1 MRTKVKIISGP
12 TCSGKSASAVEYAL
26 QNNAEI
32 ISCDSVQV
40 YKYMDIGSAKLSP
53 SEMCGITH
61 HLIDVCAPSEMFD
74 VSKYVEYSKKAVAEI
89 LAKGK
94 NIVVA
99 GGSPF
104 YLKAWFCAVI
114 DDILVPDKIRQSVR
128 DIELLGGANA
138 LKEELLKLDN
148 SAANF
153 VDMENP
159 RRTARAI
166 ERILASG
173 KKLAD
178 IVAEFKAKPCPFGD
192 IERDV
197 EILDFDNAEIEKR
210 IAKRTK
216 TMLENGLL
224 DECKKLLNLNVKNNP
239 SAMGAIGY
247 KECFA
252 AIESGNVDAD
262 ALFCEISKNTLKLV
276 KKQRKFLRGILRQ
289 NFLPQ

>member
-12 TCSGKSASAVEYAL
+12 TCSGKSARAVEYAL

-53 SEMCGITH
+53 SEMRGIKH

-114 DDILVPDKIRQSVR
+114 DDIHVPSQIRQAVR
-128 DIELLGGANA
+128 NIELLGGADA
-138 LKEELLKLDN
+138 LKEELLKLDC

-197 EILDFDNAEIEKR
+197 EILDLDNAEIEER

-224 DECKKLLNLNVKNNP
+224 AECEKLLDLGVKNNP
-239 SAMGAIGY
+239 SATGAIGY

-289 NFLPQ
+289 NF

>member
-1 MRTKVKIISGP
+1 MRIKVKIISGP
-12 TCSGKSASAVEYAL
+12 TCSGKSARAIEYAL

-40 YKYMDIGSAKLSP
+40 YKYMDIGSAKLKA
-53 SEMCGITH
+53 SEMRGIRH
-61 HLIDVCAPSEMFD
+61 HLIDVCSPSEMFD
-74 VSKYVEYSKKAVAEI
+74 ISKYVQYSKNAVAEI

-104 YLKAWFCAVI
+104 YLKAWFCAVTDSI
-114 DDILVPDKIRQSVR
+114 QVPGEIRQKVR
-128 DIELLGGANA
+128 NIELSGGADA
-138 LKEELLKLDN
+138 LKDELLKLDN
-148 SAANF
+148 AAANF
-153 VDMENP
+153 VDIKNP
-159 RRTARAI
+159 RRTARAM

-178 IVAEFKAKPCPFGD
+178 IVAEFKASPCPFGD

-197 EILDFDNAEIEKR
+197 EILDFDNETMEKR

-224 DECKKLLNLNVKNNP
+224 EECEKLLGLGVKNNP

-252 AIESGNVDAD
+252 AMESGNADAN

-289 NFLPQ
+289 NF

>member
-1 MRTKVKIISGP
+1 MRVKVKIISGP
-12 TCSGKSASAVEYAL
+12 TCSGKSARAVEYAL

-40 YKYMDIGSAKLSP
+40 YKHMDIGSAKLAP
-53 SEMCGITH
+53 SEMRGIKH
-61 HLIDVCAPSEMFD
+61 HLMDVCSPSEMFD
-74 VSKYVEYSKKAVAEI
+74 VSKYVQHSKNAVAEI
-89 LAKGK
+89 LASGK

-114 DDILVPDKIRQSVR
+114 DNIQVPDEIRQKVR
-128 DIELLGGANA
+128 NIELSGGADA
-138 LKEELLKLDN
+138 LKDELLKLDGN
-148 SAANF
+148 AANF
-153 VDMENP
+153 VDIKNP
-159 RRTARAI
+159 RRSARAI

-173 KKLAD
+173 KRLAD
-178 IVAEFKAKPCPFGD
+178 IVSEFKASPCPFGD

-197 EILDFDNAEIEKR
+197 EILDFDNETMEKR

-224 DECKKLLNLNVKNNP
+224 DECEKLLGLGVKNNP

-252 AIESGNVDAD
+252 AMESGNVDTD

-289 NFLPQ
+289 NF

>member
-12 TCSGKSASAVEYAL
+12 TCSGKSARAVEYAL
-26 QNNAEI
+26 QNNAEV

-40 YKYMDIGSAKLSP
+40 YKYMDIGSAKLKP
-53 SEMCGITH
+53 SEMRGVKH
-61 HLIDVCAPSEMFD
+61 HLIDVCNPSEMFD

-104 YLKAWFCAVI
+104 YLKAWFCAVM
-114 DDILVPDKIRQSVR
+114 DDIQVPSEIRQSVR
-128 DIELLGGANA
+128 NIELLGGTNA
-138 LKEELLKLDN
+138 LKEELLKLDSN
-148 SAANF
+148 AADF
-153 VDMENP
+153 VDIENP
-159 RRTARAI
+159 RRSARAI

-178 IVAEFKAKPCPFGD
+178 IVAEFKSKPCPFGD

-197 EILDFDNAEIEKR
+197 ETLDFDNAEIEKR
-210 IAKRTK
+210 IARRTK

-224 DECKKLLNLNVKNNP
+224 DECKKLLDLNVKNNS

-252 AIESGNVDAD
+252 AIESGNVDTD
-262 ALFCEISKNTLKLV
+262 ALFCEISKNTIKLV

-289 NFLPQ
+289 NF